1 MKARIQ
7 KSVRPSVWLYQPEKG
22 ADQEEYR
29 KAVSIAAGENSTD
42 FHTFGP
48 EKSGLKIREI
58 LAPESAE
65 KQADAEAVPT
75 DPVLLMNGFSSKELD
90 RFLASLRGRCAER
103 GLPGINLKA
112 VITPVNS
119 GWIFSELVR
128 ELQSEHRLMHGK
140 D

>member
-7 KSVRPSVWLYQPEKG
+7 KSVRPSVWLYQAEKG

-29 KAVSIAAGENSTD
+29 KAVSQAAEENSAD

-48 EKSGLKIREI
+48 EKAGLKIREI

-75 DPVLLMNGFSSKELD
+75 EPVLFMYGF
-90 RFLASLRGRCAER
+90 
-103 GLPGINLKA
+103 
-112 VITPVNS
+112 
-119 GWIFSELVR
+119 
-128 ELQSEHRLMHGK
+128 
-140 D
+140 